1 MGTRNAKMKTAF
13 TKQLFCLGQQ
23 KQIKPNRI
31 AYDFDDVTNR
41 RMVKILVYS

>member
-13 TKQLFCLGQQ
+13 TKQLWFLGQQ
-23 KQIKPNRI
+23 KQIKPNRK